1 MPDDPNTVI
10 SPRQLS
16 LFGKT
21 LLVVL
26 VVYAVALILPDT
38 LRPTAFYKVAYYLEG
53 LGPGP
58 RSTASSWYPLGMVC
72 FTADNDGKVT
82 SVDDCGRGP
91 DQLREGDR
99 IDLGGGR
106 FLDVM
111 YTPGHAKHLMCL
123 VDSETGGV
131 FVGDA
136 VGITLPGSHLVR
148 PTVPPPDIDTDLLVS
163 QLGRL
168 TERGVTST
176 SCAWART
183 SIGRPA

>member
-1 MPDDPNTVI
+1 VPDDPNTVI

-38 LRPTAFYKVAYYLEG
+38 LRPTVFYQVAYYLEG

-99 IDLGGGR
+99 IDLSKTAMSDRRAVIQGGGWVAHDHPVVLQVVR
-106 FLDVM
+106 GQR
-111 YTPGHAKHLMCL
+111 PG
-123 VDSETGGV
+123 
-131 FVGDA
+131 
-136 VGITLPGSHLVR
+136 P
-148 PTVPPPDIDTDLLVS
+148 
-163 QLGRL
+163 
-168 TERGVTST
+168 
-176 SCAWART
+176 
-183 SIGRPA
+183 